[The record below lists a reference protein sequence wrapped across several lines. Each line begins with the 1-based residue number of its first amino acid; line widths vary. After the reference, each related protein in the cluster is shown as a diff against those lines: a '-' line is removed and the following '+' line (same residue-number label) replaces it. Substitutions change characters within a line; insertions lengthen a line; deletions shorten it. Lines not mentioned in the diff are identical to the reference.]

1 MSEMRIDHEISGV
14 TRLTRNLP
22 RSDCQFSPLAA
33 TYFLVNYSW
42 EFVLNPVINICLI
55 SLYIL
60 GRMYMLST
68 SSSFNPFTRI
78 KFPNVEVDRRALLIP
93 QCSQTVGGSGWLNF
107 CQNHYVSQRNFLFV
121 NSLL

>member
-1 MSEMRIDHEISGV
+1 MSERRIGHEILGV
-14 TRLTRNLP
+14 TRLTLNLP

-33 TYFLVNYSW
+33 TNFLVNYSW

-78 KFPNVEVDRRALLIP
+78 KFPNDEVDRRALLVP
-93 QCSQTVGGSGWLNF
+93 QCSQTVGGSGWLNL